1 MVTLLNLSNKVKF
14 VSKQHI
20 AYDEMYNSIYY
31 YANVS
36 IILLIILVSGIN
48 KIKLNKIKF
57 NYDILY
63 RG

>member
-14 VSKQHI
+14 VSKQLI
-20 AYDEMYNSIYY
+20 VYDEMYNSIYY